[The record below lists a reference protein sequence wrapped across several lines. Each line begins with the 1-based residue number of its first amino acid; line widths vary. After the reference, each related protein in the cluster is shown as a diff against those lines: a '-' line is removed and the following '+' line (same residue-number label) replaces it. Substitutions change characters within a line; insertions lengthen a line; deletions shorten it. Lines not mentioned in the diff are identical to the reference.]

1 MSKSMYQGVG
11 KDRTD
16 IRSAI
21 KFCFVPMGMLHLDY
35 VDEKKMNGKLF
46 ERDFGTLSGQSMEID
61 K

>member
-16 IRSAI
+16 TRSAI
-21 KFCFVPMGMLHLDY
+21 KFCFMPMGMLHLDY

-46 ERDFGTLSGQSMEID
+46 KKDFGTLSG
-61 K
+61 